1 MNRIQMIDW
10 LSRKRVWPYYRQY
23 VDTQWYS
30 RQQLDDLRL
39 AKLRRL
45 LAHCE
50 RHVPFYQAVMRDQGI
65 VPSKV
70 DSLDVVRRFPVID
83 KATVLR
89 EYRRLQASG
98 APGLGVVRYSQTG
111 GTTGEPLR
119 VPKDVAARS
128 SAQAMMFRFND
139 WMGVGLAEP
148 KLILWARPIIAPHW
162 TKRLRDGLFRRITNT
177 RQVDAFGVN
186 RAALPGIA
194 ALLRGF
200 RPVALHGYCLSLY
213 ELARW
218 FADAGE
224 RFSLRAVSTTAEQL
238 FPEHRPLF
246 RDVFGC
252 EAFEQY
258 GGGEVEAIAMEC
270 AMHEGLHVS
279 EERVILELDDDRNV
293 IVTDLENLAFPFIR
307 YKNGDQATPAGR
319 ACRCGRASQL
329 LAGIL
334 GRVADMIGGPSGNR
348 VHPDFF
354 THLLNETGIS
364 YRTRLRKYQVVQ
376 ERADRVVWKL
386 VADPLSSEERAWLI
400 AQVRAYLGAVEVEI
414 ERVEDIPPGRSGK
427 FQYVINRSSRWH
439 DT

>member
-1 MNRIQMIDW
+1 MNRMRLIDW

-23 VDTQWYS
+23 TDTQWY
-30 RQQLDDLRL
+30 RRDELDQFRL

-50 RHVPFYQAVMRDQGI
+50 RYVPFYQAVMREQGI
-65 VPSKV
+65 VPATV

-83 KATVLR
+83 KQTVLR
-89 EYRRLQASG
+89 EWPRFQASG

-111 GTTGEPLR
+111 GTTGAPLR

-139 WMGVGLAEP
+139 WMGVGIADP
-148 KLILWARPIIAPHW
+148 KLILWARPIVAPRW
-162 TKRLRDGLFRRITNT
+162 TKRLRDDLFRRITNT

-186 RAALPGIA
+186 RAALPAFA

-200 RPVALHGYCLSLY
+200 RPVLLHGYTLSLY
-213 ELARW
+213 EVARW

-224 RFSLRAVSTTAEQL
+224 RFALRAVSTTAEAL
-238 FPEHRPLF
+238 FPEQRPLL
-246 RDVFGC
+246 RAVFGC

-270 AMHEGLHVS
+270 AMHAGLHVS
-279 EERVILELDDDRNV
+279 EERVILELDADHNV

-307 YKNGDQATPAGR
+307 YRNGDQARPAAGP
-319 ACRCGRASQL
+319 CRCGRTSQL

-334 GRVADMIGGPSGNR
+334 GRDADMIGGPSGNR

-376 ERADRVVWKL
+376 ERVDRLVWKL
-386 VADPLSSEERAWLI
+386 VADPLSSDERAWLI
-400 AQVRAYLGAVEVEI
+400 AQVQAYLGAVEVEI

-427 FQYVINRSSRWH
+427 FQYVINRS
-439 DT
+439 